1 MFILCLYSWCMCY
14 KPICVS
20 IYWFQTNTIPC
31 ICHLNLNVPHVMS
44 ILFDSC
50 AVVSLWLLLHT
61 QLLPLVFVECCPI
74 SLNCGLYYV
83 LAQSVNMISLAVSP
97 HWHVSLLDGLQFIDA
112 EQWVWLSCV
121 VVVASSAG
129 NKGLTFMTDA
139 DSAPNTSRK
148 DSVKPNTIKPGIIL
162 KSVWAVYYLMREKLQ
177 CVSFTPPLP
186 ITTLQGT
193 KASEK

>member
-1 MFILCLYSWCMCY
+1 MYHMSCRSCLTAVLWCHCDCY
-14 KPICVS
+14 CQGFRFSKS
-20 IYWFQTNTIPC
+20 
-31 ICHLNLNVPHVMS
+31 
-44 ILFDSC
+44 
-50 AVVSLWLLLHT
+50 LLLHT
-61 QLLPLVFVECCPI
+61 QLLPLVFVEWCPI

-83 LAQSVNMISLAVSP
+83 LAQSVSTISLAVSP
-97 HWHVSLLDGLQFIDA
+97 HWHVSLLGGLQFIDA

-148 DSVKPNTIKPGIIL
+148 DSVKPNTFKPGIIL
-162 KSVWAVYYLMREKLQ
+162 KSVWAVYYLLREKLH
-177 CVSFTPPLP
+177 CVSLTPPLP
-186 ITTLQGT
+186 ITTLQGI